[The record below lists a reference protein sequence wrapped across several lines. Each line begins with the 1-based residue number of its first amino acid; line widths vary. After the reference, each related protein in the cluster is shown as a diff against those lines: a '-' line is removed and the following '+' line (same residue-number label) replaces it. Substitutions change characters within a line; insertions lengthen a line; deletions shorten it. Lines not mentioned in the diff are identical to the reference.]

1 MNIFVSC
8 GEVSG
13 DIYAGDFVREA
24 LKISPDAKIWGMLGP
39 KAESAGGIA
48 KWSYEELKLMGIVEV
63 LPALPR
69 LFKLKSVITRE
80 IINTNPDAV
89 VLIDSPDFHLMLAH
103 SLRKSGY
110 SGKIVSLIPPTV
122 WAWRAGRVKNLKR
135 DYDFCLP
142 LFSFEHKFLLE
153 HGVKSLWKSH
163 PLVHELENV
172 RVSDEFRKRFG
183 NVSDSLF
190 RERFGN
196 GRIIALMPGSRRYDI
211 DYHLDIL
218 LGTAKILREKNY
230 LPVFSVAPGLTGE
243 VADVLRERVRFAGFD
258 LWEGEGR
265 ELMLGA
271 CAVAG
276 VSGTVAV
283 EAMLLGR
290 YMVVIYNMKK
300 ITHMILKCLVRV
312 KNISIPNM
320 LTSRQVYP
328 ELLCEAAN
336 PENIVQELERYLDD
350 EKARHEIDSA
360 LRETKNSM
368 GTEHAAKFWAECVIY
383 S

>member
-13 DIYAGDFVREA
+13 DIYASAFIREV
-24 LKISPDAKIWGMLGP
+24 LKASPDSHVWGMFGP
-39 KAESAGGIA
+39 EGEAAGGLA

-63 LPALPR
+63 IPALPR
-69 LFKLKSVITRE
+69 IFRLKKAITRE
-80 IINTNPDAV
+80 ILNAKPDSV

-103 SLRKSGY
+103 SLRKAGY
-110 SGKIVSLIPPTV
+110 SGKIISLIPPTV
-122 WAWRAGRVKNLKR
+122 WAWRAGRVKNLRR

-153 HGVKSLWKSH
+153 RGVKSLWTAH
-163 PLVHELENV
+163 PLVHELEGVRLSEAFTKKFRGCENV
-172 RVSDEFRKRFG
+172 
-183 NVSDSLF
+183 
-190 RERFGN
+190 
-196 GRIIALMPGSRRYDI
+196 IALMPGSRRYDI
-211 DYHLDIL
+211 HYHLDAL
-218 LGTAKILREKNY
+218 LGTAGILKAKGY
-230 LPVFSVAPGLTGE
+230 VPVFSVAPGLTGE
-243 VADVLRERVRFAGFD
+243 VADVLRERVRDSGFG

-271 CAVAG
+271 RAVAG

-290 YMVVIYNMKK
+290 YMVVIYNMKP
-300 ITHMILKCLVRV
+300 ITYAILKRLVRV

-320 LTSRQVYP
+320 LTDKAVYP

-336 PENIVQELERYLDD
+336 PERIVSELGRYLDD
-350 EKARHEIDSA
+350 ETTRREIDSRL
-360 LRETKNSM
+360 LRARDSM
-368 GTEHAAKFWAECVIY
+368 GTDNAAKFWAECVIHA
-383 S
+383 

>member
-13 DIYAGDFVREA
+13 DIYAADFVRES
-24 LKISPDAKIWGMLGP
+24 LKISPDARIWGMLGP
-39 KAESAGGIA
+39 KAESAGG
-48 KWSYEELKLMGIVEV
+48 KCTWSYEALKLMGIVEV
-63 LPALPR
+63 IPALPR
-69 LFKLKSVITRE
+69 ILRLKKAITRE
-80 IINTNPDAV
+80 ILRVNPDAV

-103 SLRKSGY
+103 SLRKAGY

-153 HGVKSLWKSH
+153 HGAKSLWKSH

-172 RVSDEFRKRFG
+172 KVSDEFRRRFG
-183 NVSDSLF
+183 Q
-190 RERFGN
+190 E
-196 GRIIALMPGSRRYDI
+196 RIIALMPGSRRYDI
-211 DYHLDIL
+211 NYHLDIL
-218 LGTAKILREKNY
+218 LGTAEILRGKNY
-230 LPVFSVAPGLTGE
+230 VPVFSVAPGLTGE
-243 VADVLRERVRFAGFD
+243 VADVLRGKVSAAGFA

-290 YMVVIYNMKK
+290 YMVVIYNMKR
-300 ITHMILKCLVRV
+300 ITHAILKRLVHV

-328 ELLCEAAN
+328 ELLCEAAT
-336 PENIVQELERYLDD
+336 PENIVRELERYLDD
-350 EKARHEIDSA
+350 ETAKCEIDSA
-360 LRETKNSM
+360 LREAKTSM
-368 GTEHAAKFWAECVIY
+368 GTEHAAKFWAECVIH